1 MTIHDLVQGARD
13 RFMHAGISATLAA
26 LDAEVLARQVL
37 GWDRARFLT
46 DRDEIATSMFLLRY
60 EPLVARRERREPVS
74 YILGT
79 REFWGLPFE
88 VGPDVLIPR
97 QETEFIIEETLAL
110 AGKDGH
116 PLIVDV
122 GTGSGCIAISLALEI
137 PGARVIAT
145 DLSRHALGVARRNA
159 ARHDVSNRITF
170 VETSFL
176 DDVEAPVDIIVSN
189 PPYVPSVSERGLTPE
204 VRDYEPSVALF
215 GGEDGLEGLR
225 SVLEGAATR
234 LAPGGWLVM
243 EFGCG
248 QDDGVTDLVS
258 RVDELEVVKIRHDLQ
273 DIPRTVVC
281 RRTQ

>member
-97 QETEFIIEETLAL
+97 QETEFIVEETLAL
-110 AGKDGH
+110 AGRDGH
-116 PLIVDV
+116 PRIVDV

-159 ARHDVSNRITF
+159 ARHDVERSHHICRNELPRWRRGAGRHHR
-170 VETSFL
+170 VESAL
-176 DDVEAPVDIIVSN
+176 RAVGVGA
-189 PPYVPSVSERGLTPE
+189 
-204 VRDYEPSVALF
+204 RD
-215 GGEDGLEGLR
+215 
-225 SVLEGAATR
+225 
-234 LAPGGWLVM
+234 
-243 EFGCG
+243 
-248 QDDGVTDLVS
+248 
-258 RVDELEVVKIRHDLQ
+258 
-273 DIPRTVVC
+273 
-281 RRTQ
+281 